1 MYAVEFQASIKDG
14 AIEIPQEYQQEL
26 GNGSAVKVI
35 VLMAQQKPQG
45 RDIIDELTENPIS
58 VKGLPRLT
66 RDEIYDRQ

>member
-1 MYAVEFQASIKDG
+1 MYAVEFQASVKDG

-35 VLMAQQKPQG
+35 VLMSQQKPRD
-45 RDIIDELTENPIS
+45 RDIMDELTENPIS

-66 RDEIYDRQ
+66 RDEIYDRR